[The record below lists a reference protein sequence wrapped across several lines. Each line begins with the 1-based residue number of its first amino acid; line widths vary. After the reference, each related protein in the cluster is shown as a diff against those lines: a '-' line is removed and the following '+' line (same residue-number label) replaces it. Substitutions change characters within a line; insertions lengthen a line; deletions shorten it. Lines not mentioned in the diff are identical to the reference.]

1 MYAVGILIPGL
12 CFSQKNGS
20 KTKASFSDGIVV
32 AGYVDYGAYQ
42 LHSPKINFT
51 HKDLNLLNIISNRLL
66 LHFLEHLLHFKKN
79 SI

>member
-20 KTKASFSDGIVV
+20 KVKTSFFRIVV

-51 HKDLNLLNIISNRLL
+51 HIDLKLI
-66 LHFLEHLLHFKKN
+66 EYYFK
-79 SI
+79 